1 MRSTFML
8 EQRYRQ
14 LTGGQTDEHG
24 GLIYESP
31 GMHKDIAKTLLARA
45 RSGDEALPSAL
56 PSAPAL
62 SFYEIKPELYGLPC
76 RRPPYEGADQREP
89 GRIVHSLVLPDADLD
104 TISWLPIALLR
115 ASFWH
120 IGPFSEERSFADVMK
135 VANSPLPAPHATR
148 EFVLSSSEGA
158 LLLAFLLQALIDR
171 QKTRKNVILVGDEDA
186 VAHWI
191 EALCLALPLV
201 VRRQITFST
210 CEPEPEECYHCSV
223 IGVRPK
229 ARARWSELSDRFHV
243 IDLNSP
249 IFEPV
254 AADCLGARIGRAFCE
269 DDSEWMAALDRMA
282 ARLLIRTFRDLER
295 LMETRGDM
303 LEARQPVTE
312 AAAPVSGNNLASRV
326 RSTGESGMDAVW
338 DDIANDALA
347 LAQTG
352 DMSVWL
358 ALADW
363 SHDYSPAY
371 LSHRLID
378 TIKTAGPDHLQ
389 AIGAILDCLA
399 TTKTGPLTTFFEAC
413 IALLTRSLQVRP
425 SLWADDMRRCADVLL
440 RSRDEHN
447 LMPLLLD
454 PLKENPAALMPTL
467 RHILSANRSLSYL
480 AASQFFNSRTL
491 LKPEILNVNLREP
504 ALFGFFEEIFEN
516 AHKSGRLASLTR
528 DFMDSIDRKRHPRD
542 ARHALGLAL
551 TCLQRSSASQSE
563 YQELLACIPEI
574 AEYPDQHGR
583 YLLAVLSD
591 SPIMVLPS
599 NVDFQALWNSLNAQA
614 AGTMTSVRPILTYK
628 LTKAHNVCTS
638 GGGQGWH
645 EARAT
650 LRVTNLNIPQDDY
663 RSYVSQVLRLLIAT
677 KEPLVEDSSL
687 VDTFGIES
695 LLPLFVD
702 EYCAYLESYRGK
714 TDLYGSAASVVV
726 ALGERFHFSPA
737 TQDLAARIIRHV
749 GGDCGDE
756 MHKMFRKRYESN
768 PKGMAWWKG
777 VDRSSG
783 RSLLGKILNR

>member
-1 MRSTFML
+1 M
-8 EQRYRQ
+8 
-14 LTGGQTDEHG
+14 TGGQTDSRD

-62 SFYEIKPELYGLPC
+62 SFYEIKPELYGLTC
-76 RRPPYEGADQREP
+76 RRLPYEGADEREP

-104 TISWLPIALLR
+104 TISWLPIALLK
-115 ASFWH
+115 ASFWN

-135 VANSPLPAPHATR
+135 VANSPLPEPEATR
-148 EFVLSSSEGA
+148 EFVTSLSHGPS
-158 LLLAFLLQALIDR
+158 LLAFLLQALIDR
-171 QKTRKNVILVGDEDA
+171 QTTRKSVLLVGDEEA

-191 EALCLALPLV
+191 EALCLALPTV

-223 IGVRPK
+223 IGVRPN

-243 IDLNSP
+243 IDLKSP
-249 IFEPV
+249 IFDP
-254 AADCLGARIGRAFCE
+254 ATADCLGARIGRAFCE
-269 DDSEWMAALDRMA
+269 SDLGWTAALNRMSE
-282 ARLLIRTFRDLER
+282 RLLIRTFRDLER
-295 LMETRGDM
+295 LMATRGDM
-303 LEARQPVTE
+303 LEARHSAPETI
-312 AAAPVSGNNLASRV
+312 AAPTGAGALSSRV
-326 RSTGESGMDAVW
+326 LSTGESGMDAVW
-338 DDIANDALA
+338 EDIVDDSLA
-347 LAQTG
+347 LAEMG

-363 SHDYSPAY
+363 SHDHSPAY
-371 LSHRLID
+371 LSHRLVD
-378 TIKTAGPDHLQ
+378 VTSVAGPDRLQ
-389 AIGAILDCLA
+389 TIGAILDCLA
-399 TTKTGPLTTFFEAC
+399 TTKTGPLTVFFQAC
-413 IALLTRSLQVRP
+413 IALLMRSLVVRP
-425 SLWADDMRRCADVLL
+425 SLWAEDMRRCADVLL

-454 PLKENPAALMPTL
+454 PLKENPGALMPTI
-467 RHILSANRSLSYL
+467 RHILMANRSLSYL
-480 AASQFFNSRTL
+480 AASQFFGSRML
-491 LKPEILNVNLREP
+491 LKAEILNVNLREP
-504 ALFGFFEEIFEN
+504 ALFGFFEEIFAE
-516 AHKSGRLASLTR
+516 AHKSGTLAALTR
-528 DFMDSIDRKRHPRD
+528 DFMDAIDRKRHPRD

-551 TCLQRSSASQSE
+551 TCLQRTGAPQSE
-563 YQELLACIPEI
+563 YQELLSCVPEI

-628 LTKAHNVCTS
+628 LTKANNVCTS
-638 GGGQGWH
+638 SGGQGWH

-650 LRVTNLNIPQDDY
+650 LRMTNLNIPEDDY
-663 RSYVSQVLRLLIAT
+663 RSYVSQVLRLLITT
-677 KEPLVEDSSL
+677 KEPLIEDSSL
-687 VDTFGIES
+687 VDAFGIES
-695 LLPLFVD
+695 LLPAFVE
-702 EYCAYLESYRGK
+702 EYCVYLDAYRGK

-726 ALGERFHFSPA
+726 ALGERFHFNHA

-756 MHKMFRKRYESN
+756 MHKMIRKRYESN
-768 PKGMAWWKG
+768 PNGMTWWKG
-777 VDRSSG
+777 VDRSTG
-783 RSLLGKILNR
+783 RSLLGKLLNR